1 MKITKKI
8 IKNLILVLVVAF
20 IGAGAFIFG
29 GKMKEDQMQHESKMT
44 KFGFEDIGELA
55 TQEMIGTVV
64 HTEKTAQSLFGMEI
78 PFTQSQYIYS
88 YDFDTKAGYDFSYIK
103 YEIKDDEE
111 NKEIL
116 IYLPEAKILS
126 TEILTDSFEV
136 YYEKE
141 SIFKR
146 ITLSDNN
153 IALKDMKKLAED
165 NAVSNGIYEKAKS
178 NAEIILKAFFA
189 QYYDL
194 NVYTITFI

>member
-1 MKITKKI
+1 MTKKI
-8 IKNLILVLVVAF
+8 IKNLILVLIVAV

-64 HTEKTAQSLFGMEI
+64 HTEKTAQSLFGIEI

-88 YDFDTKAGYDFSYIK
+88 YDFDIKAGYDFSYIK

-153 IALKDMKKLAED
+153 VALKDMKKLAED

>member
-88 YDFDTKAGYDFSYIK
+88 YDFDIKAGYDFSYIK

-178 NAEIILKAFFA
+178 NAEIILKAFSA

>member
-8 IKNLILVLVVAF
+8 IKNLILILVVAF

-88 YDFDTKAGYDFSYIK
+88 YDFDIKAGYDFSYIK

>member
-1 MKITKKI
+1 MKMTKKI
-8 IKNLILVLVVAF
+8 IKNLILVLIVAV

-29 GKMKEDQMQHESKMT
+29 GKMKEDQIQHESKVT

-64 HTEKTAQSLFGMEI
+64 HTEKTAQSLFGIEI

-88 YDFDTKAGYDFSYIK
+88 YDFDIKAGYDFSYIK
-103 YEIKDDEE
+103 YEIKDDEK
-111 NKEIL
+111 KEIL

-153 IALKDMKKLAED
+153 VALKDMKKLAED

-194 NVYTITFI
+194 NVNTITFI

>member
-1 MKITKKI
+1 MKMTKKI

-29 GKMKEDQMQHESKMT
+29 GKMKENQMQHESKVT

-64 HTEKTAQSLFGMEI
+64 HTEKTAQSLFGIEI

-88 YDFDTKAGYDFSYIK
+88 YDFDIKAGYDFSYIK

-153 IALKDMKKLAED
+153 VALKDMKKLAED

>member
-1 MKITKKI
+1 MTKKI
-8 IKNLILVLVVAF
+8 IKNLILVLIVAV

-29 GKMKEDQMQHESKMT
+29 GKMKEDQMHHESKVT

-64 HTEKTAQSLFGMEI
+64 HTEKTAQSLFGIEI

-88 YDFDTKAGYDFSYIK
+88 YDFDIKAGYDFSYIK

-153 IALKDMKKLAED
+153 VALKDMKKLAED

>member
-1 MKITKKI
+1 MTKKI
-8 IKNLILVLVVAF
+8 IKNLILVLIVAV

-64 HTEKTAQSLFGMEI
+64 HTEKTAQSLFGIEI

-88 YDFDTKAGYDFSYIK
+88 YDFDIKAGYDFSYIK
-103 YEIKDDEE
+103 YEIKDDEK
-111 NKEIL
+111 KEIL

>member
-1 MKITKKI
+1 MKMTKKI
-8 IKNLILVLVVAF
+8 IKNLIFVLVVAA
-20 IGAGAFIFG
+20 ISGGAFIFG
-29 GKMKEDQMQHESKMT
+29 GKLKEDEMQHESKMT
-44 KFGFEDIGELA
+44 KLGFEDIGELA

-88 YDFDTKAGYDFSYIK
+88 YDFDIKAGYDFSYIK

-111 NKEIL
+111 QKEIL

-194 NVYTITFI
+194 SVYTITFI

>member
-64 HTEKTAQSLFGMEI
+64 HTEKTVQSLFGMEI

-88 YDFDTKAGYDFSYIK
+88 YDFDIKAGYDFSYIK

>member
-64 HTEKTAQSLFGMEI
+64 HTEKTAQSLFGIEI

-88 YDFDTKAGYDFSYIK
+88 YDFDIKAGYDFSYIK

-153 IALKDMKKLAED
+153 VALKDMKKLAED

>member
-88 YDFDTKAGYDFSYIK
+88 YDFDIKAGYDFSYIK

-194 NVYTITFI
+194 NVYTITCI

>member
-1 MKITKKI
+1 MKMTKKI
-8 IKNLILVLVVAF
+8 IKNLILVLIVAV

-29 GKMKEDQMQHESKMT
+29 GKMKEDQMQHESKVT

-88 YDFDTKAGYDFSYIK
+88 YDFDIKAGYDFSYIK

-153 IALKDMKKLAED
+153 VALKDMKKLAED

>member
-8 IKNLILVLVVAF
+8 IKNIILVLVVAF

-88 YDFDTKAGYDFSYIK
+88 YDFDIKAGYDFSYIK

>member
-64 HTEKTAQSLFGMEI
+64 HTEKTAQSLFGIEI

-88 YDFDTKAGYDFSYIK
+88 YDFDIKAGYDFSYIK

>member
-29 GKMKEDQMQHESKMT
+29 GKMKADQMQHERKMT

-88 YDFDTKAGYDFSYIK
+88 YDFDIKAGYDFSYIK

>member
-64 HTEKTAQSLFGMEI
+64 HTEKTAQLLFGMEI

-88 YDFDTKAGYDFSYIK
+88 YDFDIKAGYDFSYIK

>member
-88 YDFDTKAGYDFSYIK
+88 YDFDIKAGYDFSYIK
-103 YEIKDDEE
+103 YEIKDEEE

>member
-1 MKITKKI
+1 MKMTKKI
-8 IKNLILVLVVAF
+8 IKNLILVLIVAV

-29 GKMKEDQMQHESKMT
+29 GKMKENQMQHESKVT

-64 HTEKTAQSLFGMEI
+64 HTEKTAQSLFGIEI

-88 YDFDTKAGYDFSYIK
+88 YDFDIKAGYDFSYIK

-153 IALKDMKKLAED
+153 VALKDMKKLAED

>member
-20 IGAGAFIFG
+20 IGAGAFIFS

-88 YDFDTKAGYDFSYIK
+88 YDFDIKAGYDFSYIK

>member
-1 MKITKKI
+1 MKMTKKI
-8 IKNLILVLVVAF
+8 IKNLILVLIVAV

-64 HTEKTAQSLFGMEI
+64 HTEKTAQSLFGIEI

-88 YDFDTKAGYDFSYIK
+88 YDFDIKAGYDFSYIK

-153 IALKDMKKLAED
+153 VALKDMKKLAED

>member
-44 KFGFEDIGELA
+44 KFGFEDIRELA

-88 YDFDTKAGYDFSYIK
+88 YDFDIKAGYDFSYIK

-178 NAEIILKAFFA
+178 NAEIILKTFFA

>member
-88 YDFDTKAGYDFSYIK
+88 YDFDIKAGYDFSYIK

-116 IYLPEAKILS
+116 IYLPEAEILS

>member
-78 PFTQSQYIYS
+78 AFTQSQYIYS
-88 YDFDTKAGYDFSYIK
+88 YDFDIKAGYDFSYIK

>member
-1 MKITKKI
+1 MTKKI
-8 IKNLILVLVVAF
+8 IKNLILVLIVAV

-64 HTEKTAQSLFGMEI
+64 HTEKTAQSLFGIEI

-88 YDFDTKAGYDFSYIK
+88 YDFDIKAGYDFSYIK

-111 NKEIL
+111 KKEIL

-153 IALKDMKKLAED
+153 VALKDMKKLAED

>member
-8 IKNLILVLVVAF
+8 IKNLVLVLVVAF

-88 YDFDTKAGYDFSYIK
+88 YDFDIKAGYDFSYIK

>member
-1 MKITKKI
+1 MKMTKKI
-8 IKNLILVLVVAF
+8 IKNLILVLIVAV

-64 HTEKTAQSLFGMEI
+64 HTEKTAQSLFGIEI

-88 YDFDTKAGYDFSYIK
+88 YDFDIKAGYDFSYIK

>member
-1 MKITKKI
+1 MKMTKKI
-8 IKNLILVLVVAF
+8 IKNLILVLIVAV

-64 HTEKTAQSLFGMEI
+64 HTEKTAQSLFGIEI

-88 YDFDTKAGYDFSYIK
+88 YDFDIKAGYDFSYIK
-103 YEIKDDEE
+103 YEIKDDEK
-111 NKEIL
+111 KEIL

>member
-1 MKITKKI
+1 MKMTKKI
-8 IKNLILVLVVAF
+8 IKNLILVLIVAV

-29 GKMKEDQMQHESKMT
+29 GKMKEDQIQHESKVT

-64 HTEKTAQSLFGMEI
+64 HTEKTAQSLFGIEI

-88 YDFDTKAGYDFSYIK
+88 YDFDIKAGYDFSYIK

-153 IALKDMKKLAED
+153 VALKDMKKLAED

>member
-88 YDFDTKAGYDFSYIK
+88 YDFDIKAGYDFSYIK

-153 IALKDMKKLAED
+153 TALKDMKKLAED

>member
-29 GKMKEDQMQHESKMT
+29 GKMKENQMQHESKVT

-64 HTEKTAQSLFGMEI
+64 HTEKTAQSLFGIEI

-88 YDFDTKAGYDFSYIK
+88 YDFDIKAGYDFSYIK

-153 IALKDMKKLAED
+153 VALKDMKKLAED

>member
-1 MKITKKI
+1 MTKKI
-8 IKNLILVLVVAF
+8 IKNLILILIVAV

-64 HTEKTAQSLFGMEI
+64 HTEKTAQSLFGIEI

-88 YDFDTKAGYDFSYIK
+88 YDFDIKAGYDFSYIK

-153 IALKDMKKLAED
+153 VALKDMKKLAED

>member
-8 IKNLILVLVVAF
+8 IKNLILILVVAF

-88 YDFDTKAGYDFSYIK
+88 YDFDIKAGYDFSYIK

-116 IYLPEAKILS
+116 IYLPEAEILS

>member
-8 IKNLILVLVVAF
+8 IKNLILVLVVTF

-88 YDFDTKAGYDFSYIK
+88 YDFDIKAGYDFSYIK

-153 IALKDMKKLAED
+153 ISLKDMKKLAED

>member
-1 MKITKKI
+1 MKMTKKI
-8 IKNLILVLVVAF
+8 IKNLILILIVAV

-29 GKMKEDQMQHESKMT
+29 GKMKEDQMQHESKVT

-64 HTEKTAQSLFGMEI
+64 HTEKTAQSLFGIEI

-88 YDFDTKAGYDFSYIK
+88 YDFDIKAGYDFSYIK

-111 NKEIL
+111 KKEIL

-153 IALKDMKKLAED
+153 VALKDMKKLAED

>member
-88 YDFDTKAGYDFSYIK
+88 YDFDIKAGYDFSYIK

-153 IALKDMKKLAED
+153 VALKDMKKLAED

>member
-1 MKITKKI
+1 MTKKI
-8 IKNLILVLVVAF
+8 IKNLILVLIVAV

-29 GKMKEDQMQHESKMT
+29 GKMKEDQIQHESKVT

-64 HTEKTAQSLFGMEI
+64 HTEKTAQSLFGIEI

-88 YDFDTKAGYDFSYIK
+88 YDFDIKAGYDFSYIK

-153 IALKDMKKLAED
+153 VALKDMKKLAED

>member
-88 YDFDTKAGYDFSYIK
+88 YDFDIKAGYDFSYIK

-126 TEILTDSFEV
+126 TERLTDSFEV

>member
-1 MKITKKI
+1 MKMTKNI
-8 IKNLILVLVVAF
+8 IKNLIVAV

-29 GKMKEDQMQHESKMT
+29 GKMKENQMQHESKVT

-64 HTEKTAQSLFGMEI
+64 HTEKTAQSLFGIEI

-88 YDFDTKAGYDFSYIK
+88 YDFDIKAGYDFSYIK

-111 NKEIL
+111 KKEIL

-153 IALKDMKKLAED
+153 VALKDMKKLAED

>member
-1 MKITKKI
+1 MKMTKKI

-44 KFGFEDIGELA
+44 KFGFEDIGELV

-88 YDFDTKAGYDFSYIK
+88 YDFDIKAGYDFSYIK